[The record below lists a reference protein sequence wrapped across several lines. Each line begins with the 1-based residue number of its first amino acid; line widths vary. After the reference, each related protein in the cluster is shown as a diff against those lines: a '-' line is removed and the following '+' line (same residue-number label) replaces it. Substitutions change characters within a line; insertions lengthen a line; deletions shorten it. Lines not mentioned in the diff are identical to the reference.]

1 MPEHRATTTDAMDRF
16 WERFIE
22 RARTKGVKE
31 NAIRWHVRR
40 AEAYFKAVSGKRLAE
55 HSVADVTG
63 YLEQTGRLGGIKDWQ
78 FVQTVDAIQNLLE
91 TANAPVA
98 GQVDWG
104 FWRDS
109 ACALEESHPTIARE
123 TSAPGSGKGDAP
135 SVSGIAF
142 KPKRNARS
150 ALDAVRENH
159 SALLEGMI
167 AEIRRRK
174 YSIRTEQA

>member
-63 YLEQTGRLGGIKDWQ
+63 YLEQTGRLC
-78 FVQTVDAIQNLLE
+78 
-91 TANAPVA
+91 
-98 GQVDWG
+98 
-104 FWRDS
+104 WRS
-109 ACALEESHPTIARE
+109 IA
-123 TSAPGSGKGDAP
+123 
-135 SVSGIAF
+135 
-142 KPKRNARS
+142 
-150 ALDAVRENH
+150 
-159 SALLEGMI
+159 
-167 AEIRRRK
+167 
-174 YSIRTEQA
+174 